1 MMNES
6 YSFIK
11 NLNLKYNDS
20 VVVGVSGGP
29 DSMVLLYLLIKL
41 KKSMD
46 IQIICAHV
54 NHNVRKESVDEE
66 KFVCE
71 YCRQNGVIFESMTI
85 ENYGD
90 DNFHNEARTIRYNYF
105 EKLVLK
111 YHAKYL
117 FTAHHGDDLM
127 ETILMRITRGSTLR
141 GYSGF
146 SRIINRDGY
155 KIVRPL
161 INLTKDE
168 IANFANQNNI
178 KYVIDSSNLKDKY
191 TRNRYR
197 KYVLPQLKKESPNV
211 HLKFYKFSQTLLEY
225 DDYVSKQT
233 EKIINKVCPQNILN
247 IEEFLKL
254 EHIIQ
259 MKIIYHMLENI
270 YQDDLML
277 ITNRHTNL
285 IYNLILSDKTDTE
298 IHLPNN
304 IAGVK
309 SYNNFFLQPITNTDA
324 YEIEISTY
332 VNLPNG
338 KNIEVV
344 KASDSD
350 GNDICRLNTKELTLP
365 LYVRTRR
372 DGDKMAVK
380 GMLGSKKI
388 NDIFTDC
395 KVNMNNR
402 KMWPVV
408 MDSADNIVWLPGLKK
423 SKFNKTKDEKYD
435 IILKYY

>member
-1 MMNES
+1 MNDS
-6 YSFIK
+6 FNFIK
-11 NLNLKYNDS
+11 DLNLKCNDS

-29 DSMVLLYLLIKL
+29 DSMVLLHLLIKL
-41 KKSMD
+41 KKTVD

-54 NHNVRKESVDEE
+54 NHNVRPESVDEA
-66 KFVCE
+66 KFVCD
-71 YCRQNGVIFESMTI
+71 YCKENDVIFESMVI

-105 EKLVLK
+105 EQLVLK

-127 ETILMRITRGSTLR
+127 ETILMRIVRGSTLR

-146 SRIINRDGY
+146 SRLIDMNGY

-161 INLTKDE
+161 MNLTKEE
-168 IANFANQNNI
+168 IASYALQNNI

-191 TRNRYR
+191 TRNRFR
-197 KYVLPQLKKESPNV
+197 KYVLPQLKKENQNV
-211 HLKFYKFSQTLLEY
+211 HKKFYEFSKTLLEY
-225 DDYVSKQT
+225 NDYVEKQT
-233 EKIINKVCPQNILN
+233 KKIINEVCLENTINIPKF
-247 IEEFLKL
+247 IKL

-270 YQDDLML
+270 YQDDLIL
-277 ITNRHTNL
+277 ITDKHAQM
-285 IYNLILSDKTDTE
+285 IYDVILSNKSTLE

-304 IAGVK
+304 IAGIK
-309 SYNNFFLQPITNTDA
+309 SYDNFSIEPIINDCS
-324 YEIEISTY
+324 YEIEISDY
-332 VNLPNG
+332 VKLPNG
-338 KNIEVV
+338 KSIEVINY
-344 KASDSD
+344 SESD

-365 LYVRTRR
+365 LYIRTRC
-372 DGDKMAVK
+372 DGDKMIPK
-380 GMLGSKKI
+380 GMEGRKKI

-395 KVNMNNR
+395 KVNSKER
-402 KMWPVV
+402 KMWPIVL
-408 MDSADNIVWLPGLKK
+408 DSQNNIVWLPGLKK

>member
-146 SRIINRDGY
+146 SRVINRDGY

-168 IANFANQNNI
+168 IANFANENNI

-197 KYVLPQLKKESPNV
+197 KYVLPQLKKN
-211 HLKFYKFSQTLLEY
+211 L
-225 DDYVSKQT
+225 
-233 EKIINKVCPQNILN
+233 
-247 IEEFLKL
+247 
-254 EHIIQ
+254 Q
-259 MKIIYHMLENI
+259 MFI
-270 YQDDLML
+270 
-277 ITNRHTNL
+277 
-285 IYNLILSDKTDTE
+285 
-298 IHLPNN
+298 
-304 IAGVK
+304 
-309 SYNNFFLQPITNTDA
+309 
-324 YEIEISTY
+324 
-332 VNLPNG
+332 
-338 KNIEVV
+338 
-344 KASDSD
+344 
-350 GNDICRLNTKELTLP
+350 
-365 LYVRTRR
+365 
-372 DGDKMAVK
+372 
-380 GMLGSKKI
+380 
-388 NDIFTDC
+388 
-395 KVNMNNR
+395 
-402 KMWPVV
+402 
-408 MDSADNIVWLPGLKK
+408 
-423 SKFNKTKDEKYD
+423 
-435 IILKYY
+435 